1 VMSALMDELL
11 FDLPDGKTT
20 TVALDRDVVRAK
32 LADVVKD
39 EDLRKYIL

>member
-1 VMSALMDELL
+1 MDELL

-20 TVALDRDVVRAK
+20 KVVLDRDGVRAK